1 MKRRR
6 PAPWRSRAGAAD
18 RHRIRARDGAAQQTL
33 VEVGTEPREQQ
44 VKRTIR
50 RASVAA
56 NLEIVSVRASAR
68 FAARL
73 AVASSSRR
81 AREPVADARESDD
94 PTAFRRGRGVGCAS
108 DWHRG
113 VQIGAR
119 ITASRETTSKNTRS
133 SASPGL
139 GSSLYESPNSASQ
152 ISSLPRTWSGRS
164 VAATVAVHRPEVT
177 GFRCLDTMTG
187 SGPKAPAH
195 VEDAQAAAEH
205 SAFHTLPIS
214 PALVIRATRCAARA
228 QHWQRRSTRQVSA
241 PYPSESRAPSRGQP
255 FSNHT
260 HVEAWAR
267 AARADDTESALAR
280 APQPARPS
288 KTHMET

>member
-1 MKRRR
+1 M
-6 PAPWRSRAGAAD
+6 
-18 RHRIRARDGAAQQTL
+18 
-33 VEVGTEPREQQ
+33 
-44 VKRTIR
+44 KRTIR

-177 GFRCLDTMTG
+177 GFRCMDHDDGLGTEGACACRYCAGGRGAFSLSHM
-187 SGPKAPAH
+187 AH
-195 VEDAQAAAEH
+195 
-205 SAFHTLPIS
+205 L
-214 PALVIRATRCAARA
+214 ARA
-228 QHWQRRSTRQVSA
+228 GDLCVAMCGPGSASATAADPAGQRCV
-241 PYPSESRAPSRGQP
+241 PSDSRAPRPPP